1 VSDPRRQTIVTLD
14 LEGVLVPE
22 IWIAVAERTGI
33 DALRRT
39 TRDEPDYDVLMKQR
53 VAILD
58 EHELTMSLVAG
69 VIESLEPLPGAREF
83 LDELR
88 ARTQVI
94 ILSDTFAE
102 FAQPLMRKLGWPTLF
117 CHGLEVEPSGRIA
130 GYRLRI
136 DDGKRRAVEAL
147 RSIAFRIVAAGDS
160 YNDTT
165 MLKAADAGILFRP
178 PANVIAD
185 FPQFPVTTTYDELR
199 AAFVRGGAGAIPA

>member
-1 VSDPRRQTIVTLD
+1 MPQSTIACLD

-22 IWIAVAERTGI
+22 IWINVAERTGI
-33 DALRRT
+33 AALRRT
-39 TRDEPDYDVLMKQR
+39 TRDEPDYDKLMR
-53 VAILD
+53 GRIAILD
-58 EHELTMSLVAG
+58 EHKLGLPDIQAVIATMD
-69 VIESLEPLPGAREF
+69 PLDGA
-83 LDELR
+83 LDFVEWLR
-88 ARTQVI
+88 SRTQVI

-117 CHGLEVEPSGRIA
+117 CNSLEVEPSGRIA

-147 RSIAFRIVAAGDS
+147 RAIAFRIVAAGDS

-165 MLKAADAGILFRP
+165 MLKTADAGILFRP

-199 AAFVRGGAGAIPA
+199 AAFVKGGAGAIPA

>member
-1 VSDPRRQTIVTLD
+1 MQIICLD
-14 LEGVLVPE
+14 LEDVLVPE
-22 IWIAVAERTGI
+22 IWIEFSKRTNI
-33 DALRRT
+33 PALART
-39 TRDEPDYDVLMKQR
+39 TRDEPDYDKLMR
-53 VAILD
+53 GRIAILD
-58 EHELTMSLVAG
+58 EHKLGLPDIQAVIATMDPLDGALDF
-69 VIESLEPLPGAREF
+69 IEW
-83 LDELR
+83 LR
-88 ARTQVI
+88 SRTQVI

-117 CHGLEVEPSGRIA
+117 CNSLEVEPSGRIA

-165 MLKAADAGILFRP
+165 MLKTADAGILFRP

-199 AAFVRGGAGAIPA
+199 AAFVRGGAGAIAA

>member
-1 VSDPRRQTIVTLD
+1 MPQPTIACLD

-22 IWIAVAERTGI
+22 IWINVAERTGI
-33 DALRRT
+33 AALRRT
-39 TRDEPDYDVLMKQR
+39 TRDEPDYDKLMR
-53 VAILD
+53 GRIAILD
-58 EHELTMSLVAG
+58 EHKLGLPDIQAVIATMDPLDGALDF
-69 VIESLEPLPGAREF
+69 IEW
-83 LDELR
+83 LR
-88 ARTQVI
+88 SRTQVI

-117 CHGLEVEPSGRIA
+117 CNSLEVEPSGRIA

-165 MLKAADAGILFRP
+165 MLKTADAGILFRP

-199 AAFVRGGAGAIPA
+199 AAFVRGGAGAIAA

>member
-1 VSDPRRQTIVTLD
+1 MPRIVCLD

-22 IWIAVAERTGI
+22 VWIAFAEKTGI
-33 DALRRT
+33 PELRRT
-39 TRDEPDYDVLMKQR
+39 TRDEPDYDKLMR
-53 VAILD
+53 GRIAILD
-58 EHELTMSLVAG
+58 EHKLGLPDIQAVIATMD
-69 VIESLEPLPGAREF
+69 PLDGA
-83 LDELR
+83 LDFVEWLR
-88 ARTQVI
+88 SRTQVI

-147 RSIAFRIVAAGDS
+147 RSIAFRTVAAGDS

-178 PANVIAD
+178 PANVVAD

-199 AAFVRGGAGAIPA
+199 AAFVRAGGGAIAR

>member
-1 VSDPRRQTIVTLD
+1 MSQPTVACLD

-22 IWIAVAERTGI
+22 IWINVAERTGI
-33 DALRRT
+33 AALRRT
-39 TRDEPDYDVLMKQR
+39 TRDEPDYDALMR
-53 VAILD
+53 GRIAILD
-58 EHELTMSLVAG
+58 EHRLGLPDIQKVIATMDP
-69 VIESLEPLPGAREF
+69 LEGA
-83 LDELR
+83 LDFVEWLR
-88 ARTQVI
+88 SRTQVI

-117 CHGLEVEPSGRIA
+117 CHGLQVEPSGRIA
-130 GYRLRI
+130 AHRLRI

-160 YNDTT
+160 YNDTS

-185 FPQFPVTTTYDELR
+185 FPQFPVTTTYAELR
-199 AAFVRGGAGAIPA
+199 AAFVRGGAGAIPE